1 MANKTAEKI
10 SPDTFLNEMNAIN
23 NKAKDAAIDLLSK
36 QGDKRYI
43 VVMDWE
49 DSYTEYYTYKAA
61 ISVSVFGVGL
71 NEDNSLCIAATV
83 DNQGYGCS
91 EECFAQDWVEV
102 SELDRP
108 CYALL
113 YRFVANN
120 IDKAVTKDEADRL
133 AKKYWNGNGF
143 DSGKYDWE
151 DVFICNGFVK
161 VKLDG
166 KFGFINEDGVEIISC
181 KYEDACDFSDGL
193 ARVKSEEGWGFVNED
208 GEEIISCKYEYATSF
223 SDGLARVKSE
233 EGCGFINK
241 DGEEIIPCKY
251 EEVYGFSDGLAG
263 VKSEEGWGFINKDG
277 EEIIPCKYEN
287 AKNFWNG
294 LAIVKSEEGWGFI
307 NKDGEGIT
315 PCKYEDADAFSDG
328 LAKVKSAEGWGFV
341 NEHGEE
347 IIPCKY
353 EDADAFSD
361 GLAKVKSA
369 EGWGFVNE
377 HGEEII
383 PCKYE
388 VADYFWFGADTAE
401 VKLNGEWINI
411 DKTGKQV
418 TEEN

>member
-36 QGDKRYI
+36 HGDKRYI

-108 CYALL
+108 CYVLL

-181 KYEDACDFSDGL
+181 KYEDACG
-193 ARVKSEEGWGFVNED
+193 
-208 GEEIISCKYEYATSF
+208 F

-241 DGEEIIPCKY
+241 DGEE
-251 EEVYGFSDGLAG
+251 
-263 VKSEEGWGFINKDG
+263 
-277 EEIIPCKYEN
+277 
-287 AKNFWNG
+287 
-294 LAIVKSEEGWGFI
+294 
-307 NKDGEGIT
+307 IT

-353 EDADAFSD
+353 EA
-361 GLAKVKSA
+361 
-369 EGWGFVNE
+369 
-377 HGEEII
+377 
-383 PCKYE
+383 
-388 VADYFWFGADTAE
+388 ADYFWFGADTAE

>member
-36 QGDKRYI
+36 HGNKRYI

-49 DSYTEYYTYKAA
+49 DYYTEYYTYKAA

-71 NEDNSLCIAATV
+71 NEDNNLCIAATV

-91 EECFAQDWVEV
+91 EESFAQDWVET
-102 SELDRP
+102 SELDIP
-108 CYALL
+108 NYANL
-113 YRFVANN
+113 YRFIADN
-120 IDKAVTKDEADRL
+120 IDKAVTKEEADEL
-133 AKKYWNGNGF
+133 ADKYWNRNGH
-143 DSGKYDWE
+143 DSRKYDWQ
-151 DVFICNGFVK
+151 DDFIRNGFVK

-166 KFGFINEDGVEIISC
+166 KFGFINEDDEEIVSC
-181 KYEDACDFSDGL
+181 KYEYADDFYDGM
-193 ARVKSEEGWGFVNED
+193 AKVKSEEGWGFVNED

-277 EEIIPCKYEN
+277 EEIIPCKYED
-287 AKNFWNG
+287 AKNFWDG

-315 PCKYEDADAFSDG
+315 PCKYEEVDVFSGG
-328 LAKVKSAEGWGFV
+328 LARVKSKEGWGFV
-341 NEHGEE
+341 NKDVEE

-353 EDADAFSD
+353 EDA
-361 GLAKVKSA
+361 KSFWN
-369 EGWGFVNE
+369 GT
-377 HGEEII
+377 
-383 PCKYE
+383 
-388 VADYFWFGADTAE
+388 AD
-401 VKLNGEWINI
+401 VKLNGEWITI
-411 DKTGKQV
+411 DTTGKQV
-418 TEEN
+418 TE

>member
-36 QGDKRYI
+36 HGNKRYI

-49 DSYTEYYTYKAA
+49 DYYTEYYTYKAA

-71 NEDNSLCIAATV
+71 NEDNNLCIAATV

-91 EECFAQDWVEV
+91 EESFAQDWVET
-102 SELDRP
+102 SELDIP
-108 CYALL
+108 NYANL
-113 YRFVANN
+113 YRFIADN
-120 IDKAVTKDEADRL
+120 IDKAVTKEEADEL
-133 AKKYWNGNGF
+133 ADKYWNRNGH
-143 DSGKYDWE
+143 DSRKYDWQ
-151 DVFICNGFVK
+151 DDFIRNGFVK

-166 KFGFINEDGVEIISC
+166 KFGFINEDDEEIVSC
-181 KYEDACDFSDGL
+181 KYEYADDFYDGM
-193 ARVKSEEGWGFVNED
+193 AKVKSEEGWGFVNED
-208 GEEIISCKYEYATSF
+208 GEEIISCKYEYADAF

-277 EEIIPCKYEN
+277 EEIIPCKYED
-287 AKNFWNG
+287 AKNFWDG

-315 PCKYEDADAFSDG
+315 PCKYEEVDVFSGG
-328 LAKVKSAEGWGFV
+328 LARVKSKEGWGFV
-341 NEHGEE
+341 NKDVEE

-353 EDADAFSD
+353 EDA
-361 GLAKVKSA
+361 KSFWN
-369 EGWGFVNE
+369 GT
-377 HGEEII
+377 
-383 PCKYE
+383 
-388 VADYFWFGADTAE
+388 AD
-401 VKLNGEWINI
+401 VKLNGEWITI
-411 DKTGKQV
+411 DTTGKQV
-418 TEEN
+418 TE

>member
-36 QGDKRYI
+36 QGNKRYI

-49 DSYTEYYTYKAA
+49 DYYTEYYTYKAA

-71 NEDNSLCIAATV
+71 NEDNNLCIAATV

-91 EECFAQDWVEV
+91 EESFAQDWVET
-102 SELDRP
+102 SELDIP
-108 CYALL
+108 NYANL
-113 YRFVANN
+113 YRFIADN
-120 IDKAVTKDEADRL
+120 IDKAVTKEEADEL
-133 AKKYWNGNGF
+133 ADKYWNRNGH
-143 DSGKYDWE
+143 DSRKYDWQ
-151 DVFICNGFVK
+151 DDFIRNGFVK

-166 KFGFINEDGVEIISC
+166 KFGFINEDDEEIVSC
-181 KYEDACDFSDGL
+181 KYEYADDFYDGM
-193 ARVKSEEGWGFVNED
+193 AKVKSEEGWGFVNED

-277 EEIIPCKYEN
+277 EEIIPCKYED
-287 AKNFWNG
+287 AKNFWDG

-315 PCKYEDADAFSDG
+315 PCKYEEVDVFSGG
-328 LAKVKSAEGWGFV
+328 LARVKSKEGWGFV
-341 NEHGEE
+341 NKDVEE

-353 EDADAFSD
+353 EDA
-361 GLAKVKSA
+361 KSFWN
-369 EGWGFVNE
+369 GT
-377 HGEEII
+377 
-383 PCKYE
+383 
-388 VADYFWFGADTAE
+388 AD
-401 VKLNGEWINI
+401 VKLNGEWITI
-411 DKTGKQV
+411 DTTGKQV
-418 TEEN
+418 TE

>member
-10 SPDTFLNEMNAIN
+10 SPDAFLNEMNAIN

-36 QGDKRYI
+36 HGNKRYI

-49 DSYTEYYTYKAA
+49 DYYTEYYTYKAA

-71 NEDNSLCIAATV
+71 NEDNNLCIAATV

-91 EECFAQDWVEV
+91 EESFAQDWVET
-102 SELDRP
+102 SELDIP
-108 CYALL
+108 NYANL
-113 YRFVANN
+113 YRFIADN
-120 IDKAVTKDEADRL
+120 IDKAVTKEEADEL
-133 AKKYWNGNGF
+133 ADKYWNRNGH
-143 DSGKYDWE
+143 DSRKYDWQ
-151 DVFICNGFVK
+151 DDFIRNGFVK

-166 KFGFINEDGVEIISC
+166 KFGFINEDDEEIVSC
-181 KYEDACDFSDGL
+181 KYEYADDFYDGM
-193 ARVKSEEGWGFVNED
+193 AKVKSEEGWGFVNED
-208 GEEIISCKYEYATSF
+208 GEEIISCKYEYADAF

-277 EEIIPCKYEN
+277 EEIIPCKYED
-287 AKNFWNG
+287 AKNFWDG

-315 PCKYEDADAFSDG
+315 PCKYEEVDVFSGG
-328 LAKVKSAEGWGFV
+328 LARVKSKEGWGFV
-341 NEHGEE
+341 NKDVEE

-353 EDADAFSD
+353 EDA
-361 GLAKVKSA
+361 KSFWN
-369 EGWGFVNE
+369 GT
-377 HGEEII
+377 
-383 PCKYE
+383 
-388 VADYFWFGADTAE
+388 AD
-401 VKLNGEWINI
+401 VKLNGEWITI
-411 DKTGKQV
+411 DTTGKQV
-418 TEEN
+418 TE